1 MQANA
6 ARRECSR
13 SKPEKLAGHDLIL
26 HVDVDAFFASV
37 EQLLIPALRSRPVM
51 VGSGV
56 IASCSYEAR
65 RFGLRAGMPLARAK
79 RLCPQAVLRRGD
91 YQVYRCFAEHVWEVC
106 RRFTCGLE
114 TYLDEAYG
122 DAGGMR
128 RLHGD
133 PLALGVKL
141 QRQVRREVG
150 LPVTVGL
157 GGNRMLAKVASA
169 AGKPGG
175 VVWIAPAEARERL
188 APLAVEELPGVGPR
202 TAQKLRDMN
211 VRTVGELQAL
221 PPALLRDMLGRN
233 GERIAE
239 RARGRDPQPLRPNA
253 PPRTISRETTFHKPT
268 CDPHEIRAML
278 FYLLERAMRAAR
290 ELHLLP
296 GRVELSVRYDDG
308 KSYAAART
316 LPGPTGDDDE
326 AFAVVLE
333 LLERLHSRRVAV
345 RHTGIVLSRFTPQA
359 AGGQLFTP
367 PERQRASE
375 LYQTLDAIRDRW
387 GHAAVISGKSVELL
401 GKLQRNDYGFVLR
414 TPSLTK

>member
-1 MQANA
+1 MTAD
-6 ARRECSR
+6 ET
-13 SKPEKLAGHDLIL
+13 LVL

-37 EQLLIPALRSRPVM
+37 EQLLVPALRSRPVM

-65 RFGLRAGMPLARAK
+65 RFGLRAGMPLSRAK

-91 YQVYRCFAEHVWEVC
+91 YQIYRCFAEHVWEIC

-128 RLHGD
+128 RLHGE
-133 PLALGVKL
+133 PVALGRKL

-157 GGNRMLAKVASA
+157 GGNRMLAKIAAA

-175 VVWIAPAEARERL
+175 VVWIPLAEAVEYL
-188 APLAVEELPGVGPR
+188 APLPVEELPGVGPR
-202 TAQKLRDMN
+202 TAENLRDMN

-221 PPALLRDMLGRN
+221 PPELLRDMFGRN
-233 GERIAE
+233 GELIAE
-239 RARGRDPQPLRPNA
+239 RARGRDPQALRPSA
-253 PPRTISRETTFHKPT
+253 PPRSISRETTFHKPT
-268 CDPHEIRAML
+268 CDPHEIRATL

-290 ELHLLP
+290 KLGLLP
-296 GRVELSVRYDDG
+296 GRVELSIRYDDG
-308 KSYAAART
+308 KSRASARA
-316 LPGPTGDDDE
+316 LPGPTRDDDE
-326 AFAVVLE
+326 AFDVVLE
-333 LLERLHSRRVAV
+333 RLDRLHHRRVAL

-359 AGGQLFTP
+359 ASGRLFAP
-367 PERQRASE
+367 PGRERTGE
-375 LYQTLDAIRDRW
+375 LYRTLDAIRDRW
-387 GHAAVISGKSVELL
+387 GHAAVISGKSIDLL
-401 GKLQRNDYGFVLR
+401 GKLERNDDGFVLR